1 MYYDI
6 YRYIFI
12 GGAALSVIMLIV
24 SIILF
29 FTLRIPKVIGDLT
42 GATARK
48 AIQNIREQNEKTG
61 DKAYKVSP
69 INLERGKLTDKISPS
84 GNLVPQSDS
93 HMGAGVATEKIG
105 TDRLAPAHVEE
116 TDVLSIN
123 PLSSET
129 TVLEQRDVSTP
140 AFVVE
145 YEITYIFSNEVI
157 SL

>member
-1 MYYDI
+1 MYDI

-12 GGAALSVIMLIV
+12 GGAILSGILLIV

-29 FTLRIPKVIGDLT
+29 FSLRIPKVIGDLT

-61 DKAYKVSP
+61 DKAYKISP

-84 GNLVPQSDS
+84 GNLIPQSDS
-93 HMGAGVATEKIG
+93 HIGAGVATEKIG
-105 TDRLAPAHVEE
+105 TDNLAPAYADE
-116 TDVLSIN
+116 TDVLNMN
-123 PLSSET
+123 PLGSET
-129 TVLEQRDVSTP
+129 TLLDQMNATAPVFE
-140 AFVVE
+140 VE